1 MISAVVEV
9 KEMPS
14 RVFIGDWGR
23 EERGENYHLN
33 QGKLT
38 EEEALTRF

>member
-23 EERGENYHLN
+23 EERRENYHLDQEN
-33 QGKLT
+33 
-38 EEEALTRF
+38 